1 MDHSGDN
8 NLPNGKPLHEN
19 HSDTDHV
26 NKQNVA
32 RDYNSI
38 HKDTT
43 IERQR
48 TLTQTSDHT
57 VIHVKEKKS
66 NFKEISQC
74 PDLFTK
80 ETLYAKLPITKWLPK
95 YDVSCAVSD
104 AIAGITVGLTVIPQG
119 IAYAGVAELPPQVII
134 ILIIFISKPGTPNF

>member
-8 NLPNGKPLHEN
+8 NLPNGKQLHEN
-19 HSDTDHV
+19 HTDTDPG
-26 NKQNVA
+26 NKQNAA

-43 IERQR
+43 KERQR
-48 TLTQTSDHT
+48 RLTQTSDRT

-66 NFKEISQC
+66 NFKQITQC

-80 ETLYAKLPITKWLPK
+80 ETLHAKVPITKWLPK
-95 YDVSCAVSD
+95 YDVSCLVSD

-119 IAYAGVAELPPQVII
+119 IAYAGVAELPPQVN
-134 ILIIFISKPGTPNF
+134 ILLIFFFFITQSN

>member
-19 HSDTDHV
+19 PTDTDPV
-26 NKQNVA
+26 KKENVA
-32 RDYNSI
+32 RYYNLI

-43 IERQR
+43 KDRQR
-48 TLTQTSDHT
+48 TLTQTSDRT
-57 VIHVKEKKS
+57 VIHVKEEKS
-66 NFKEISQC
+66 HFRDISQC

-95 YDVSCAVSD
+95 YDISCLVSD

-119 IAYAGVAELPPQVII
+119 IAYAGVAELPPQVS
-134 ILIIFISKPGTPNF
+134 FYS